1 MTTDYVSELSL
12 PIYDSASSQAKTIGN
27 LLWGDRVQVGAVNG
41 EYSQISARGFRGS
54 CFVKTAGLGGQ
65 SLLEVYFI
73 DVGQGDGV
81 LIRTPDHRHI
91 LIDGGYRRASQPT
104 GKNAADFVDWKFAK
118 DYGSDTIAL
127 DALIMSHC
135 DADHYGGLWD
145 LLSRDE
151 RARAELDTRHLA
163 VERIFHPGLSWW
175 KASGGDGRTLGPHA
189 PDASGRHCYTQLLED
204 RPSVERATNV
214 AAGAGP
220 LLKGEL
226 LELWTAALA
235 ATRRDG
241 AATPIQRLSERTDTL
256 PGFEA
261 QPGAASI
268 KVLGPIESS
277 VAGSP
282 ALQRYAG
289 GDSKNTNG
297 HSVMLRVDYGRTR
310 VLLTG
315 DLNRVSQA
323 AILRAYTGRRQ
334 ELQADVAKACHHGS
348 DDVSYEFLQ
357 AIRPAVT
364 VISSGDAEGHDHP
377 RAAILAASATTGY
390 LQVEADAIQS
400 PLVYCTEIARS
411 LNVGKISRLTRVDS
425 NHRTVWEAGH
435 DDMSSITAEV
445 KVTKPGSLA
454 PQTKRRRLSQA
465 PLVADLVYGLVNVR
479 TDGDRIVCATRNE
492 SDGSWNIK
500 EVRSRF

>member
-1 MTTDYVSELSL
+1 MSIDYVSELSL
-12 PIYDSASSQAKTIGN
+12 PVYPEASTQSKARAH
-27 LLWGDRVQVGAVNG
+27 LLWGDRVVVGAVSG
-41 EYSQISARGFRGS
+41 EFKQITARGLKGP

-65 SLLEVYFI
+65 SLLEFYFI

-81 LIRTPDHRHI
+81 LIRTPDHRHV
-91 LIDGGYRRASQPT
+91 LVDGGYKRASQPT

-127 DALIMSHC
+127 DAVVVSHC
-135 DADHYGGLWD
+135 DADHYGGVWD
-145 LLSRDE
+145 LFSRDE
-151 RARAELDTRHLA
+151 RTRNELDTKHLT
-163 VERIFHPGLSWW
+163 VERIFHAGLSWW
-175 KASGGDGRTLGPHA
+175 KSTGSDGKTLGPHA
-189 PDASGRHCYTQLLED
+189 HDTSGQSCYTQLLDD
-204 RPSVERATNV
+204 RSTVNAATNLTEV
-214 AAGAGP
+214 GP
-220 LLKGEL
+220 KLKGEWL
-226 LELWTAALA
+226 DLWRAALA
-235 ATRRDG
+235 INSRDG
-241 AATPIQRLSERTDTL
+241 VPTPIQRISHNTGDL

-261 QPGAASI
+261 QPGGVNI
-268 KVLGPIESS
+268 RVLGPIESS
-277 VAGSP
+277 VADQP
-282 ALQRYAG
+282 ALQKYTG

-297 HSVMLRVDYGRTR
+297 HSVLLRVDYGRTR

-315 DLNRVSQA
+315 DLNRVSQGA
-323 AILRAYTGRRQ
+323 LLREYIGRRQ
-334 ELQADVAKACHHGS
+334 ELEADVAKACHHGS

-390 LQVEADAIQS
+390 LKVEDDAIKS

-411 LNVGKISRLTRVDS
+411 LNVGKISKLTRTGSD
-425 NHRTVWEAGH
+425 HHTMWEVLRE
-435 DDMSSITAEV
+435 DMHSVTAEV
-445 KVTKPGSLA
+445 KVTKAGALNPE
-454 PQTKRRRLSQA
+454 TKKRRLDYA

-492 SDGSWNIK
+492 ADGTWNVK